1 MKNLIYLLLSISFS
15 TYAFADYDFEGIVKL
30 NNCSGSVIKFAGQ
43 PETAKAIIMTNGH
56 CITGPNGGMLAAGE
70 VLVNY
75 ASSRTFDIFN
85 SQRKVVKA
93 ASNKILFA
101 TMTNTDVAFYE
112 TTITYKKQ
120 VIKEPARV
128 DDIPIP
134 AEYAI
139 VKRRVIDEPAKVL
152 EETVPAITKTIT
164 KTILAKKGG
173 MTVWEEVDCNVA
185 NGVNLLPINYEL
197 NSALLTAE
205 SKRIINETLLIMMK
219 QKQGLRI
226 EIMSHTDSRSDDS
239 YNMALSQQRAQSVVN
254 YLVSNGI
261 SRSRL
266 VARGY
271 GENRLK
277 NDCGNNSDCSEED
290 HRVNRRTEF
299 RIIR

>member
-112 TTITYKKQ
+112 TTITYKDL
-120 VIKEPARV
+120 E
-128 DDIPIP
+128 
-134 AEYAI
+134 
-139 VKRRVIDEPAKVL
+139 AKG
-152 EETVPAITKTIT
+152 I
-164 KTILAKKGG
+164 
-173 MTVWEEVDCNVA
+173 
-185 NGVNLLPINYEL
+185 
-197 NSALLTAE
+197 SALLLSSERSTE
-205 SKRIINETLLIMMK
+205 
-219 QKQGLRI
+219 G
-226 EIMSHTDSRSDDS
+226 TDI
-239 YNMALSQQRAQSVVN
+239 QV
-254 YLVSNGI
+254 I
-261 SRSRL
+261 SGYWE
-266 VARGY
+266 RGY
-271 GENRLK
+271 ECSIDGFVFKMKEGVWTWLDSIRYSKPGCETIGGTSGSPIIDANSRAVIGINNTGNDDGAKCTIMNPCEIDENGKVTVRHKYSYGQQVYQVYSCLTVDFKIDLK
-277 NDCGNNSDCSEED
+277 KANCQLPKPQASAGFQNSRQKS
-290 HRVNRRTEF
+290 RWTKAKIFNFLRKK
-299 RIIR
+299 